1 MRQGFLST
9 FTDDVKTKL
18 LTVAEAKKR
27 KADTD
32 TQHRKQQKLLHA
44 EKRRAVECAA

>member
-1 MRQGFLST
+1 MDGM
-9 FTDDVKTKL
+9 KTKL

-32 TQHRKQQKLLHA
+32 TQHRKQQKLLQA
-44 EKRRAVECAA
+44 EQRRARECAA